1 MNNGR
6 KISSK
11 YILALIFT
19 ALFFSV
25 TLNSPANYSSHNHF
39 YKTLTAINDTVPSV
53 KQNDTSIK
61 KIKDTVVKN
70 LKDSLINDST
80 NLNDS
85 LTQTTD
91 TFHIKMS
98 KDSID
103 APISYTA
110 ADSIVLDVKTNMATL
125 FNKATVKQKDLSLA
139 AYKIELDQ
147 DKQIVTASYIKDT
160 TDKIIGL
167 PEMKSADN
175 TTTSDS
181 IIYNMKTGK
190 GITRSSNTKSG
201 EMFVYG
207 ETMKKVAPEVYYAA
221 GARFTTCNLDTPHFA
236 FVAKKIKLINKKFAI
251 TGPVHAEFEG
261 VPIPIYL
268 PFGFFPLA
276 QGRHSGIL
284 APVFTVSD
292 QYGLGLEGLGYYK
305 VVSDNLDFTVKT
317 DLYSYGGY
325 KFYFTP
331 EYYVRY
337 HYRGSASFI
346 YQDTRI
352 LSTSGKTEFDD
363 TKTFSLSLNHTVDSK
378 ARPGTTFAA
387 NVNVASTKYNQLV
400 LNNPTANYTNNLS
413 SSIAYSKTWG
423 QGKYNLTV
431 SGNHNQDNNTKVV
444 NINLPNIGLNVSTLY
459 PFQKKE
465 FIGNPKWY
473 EKLGIGLTTS
483 ITGLSSFYDSLFS
496 FKNLIDTFQWGA
508 HHSIPITLALPT
520 LGVFQLAPG
529 ISLQENWY
537 SQKTLHYWV
546 PGGNEGDTLISR
558 RQKGFFVAND
568 VSFSLSVSTAIFGT
582 FTKFGKNSS
591 ILGIRHTIR
600 PTFSISYSPDLNKQ
614 YYQNVQVDTGLSSP
628 KQNISVFANSLNGAF
643 AAGRFGGI
651 SFGLDNNFEMK
662 VKSKTD
668 TSDAGTKKVKLIDG
682 IGFTGSYNYLADSF
696 KLSPIG
702 FYLRST
708 LFGFINITGST
719 TLNPYLTTDSG
730 FQKNIYAWNNPNH
743 KFSLGKITT
752 GNLAISASFRSKP
765 KDQKKADDDKKEAD
779 AQNQIPMTIEEQQ
792 SQLNYIRTHA
802 AEFADFNIAWSV
814 NLSYSLSFTNTLR
827 SNYSGYQTLIN
838 SGLNINGDFNLTD
851 KWKIGLTSFYD
862 VRLATINSLQA
873 SISRD
878 LHCWQMSISVTPIG
892 LYRSFNIT
900 ISPKSA
906 ILRDLRV
913 NRNRYFYTQ

>member
-11 YILALIFT
+11 YFLALIFT
-19 ALFFSV
+19 ALFFTV
-25 TLNSPANYSSHNHF
+25 TFNSPANYSSHNHF
-39 YKTLTAINDTVPSV
+39 YKTLTAIADTVPLK
-53 KQNDTSIK
+53 KQADTSIK
-61 KIKDTVVKN
+61 KIKDTTVKKITDT
-70 LKDSLINDST
+70 LSDDSSEFKST
-80 NLNDS
+80 EES
-85 LTQTTD
+85 TD
-91 TFHIKMS
+91 TFHFKVS
-98 KDSID
+98 KDSLN
-103 APISYTA
+103 APINYSA
-110 ADSIVLDVKTNMATL
+110 ADSIVLDVPTNKATL
-125 FNKATVKQKDLSLA
+125 YNKATVKQKDLSLA
-139 AYKIELDQ
+139 AYKIEMDQ
-147 DKQIVTASYIKDT
+147 DKQIVVATYTTDT
-160 TDKIIGL
+160 TGKIIGL
-167 PEMKSADN
+167 PEMESADN
-175 TTTSDS
+175 KTTSDS
-181 IIYNMKTGK
+181 ITYNMKSGK

-207 ETMKKVAPEVYYAA
+207 SKMKKVAPEVYYAA
-221 GARFTTCNLDTPHFA
+221 GGRFTTCNLDTPHFA
-236 FVAKKIKLINKKFAI
+236 FVANKIKLINKKFAI

-305 VVSDNLDFTVKT
+305 VVNDNLDFTVKT

-337 HYRGSASFI
+337 HYRGSVNFI
-346 YQDTRI
+346 YQDTKI
-352 LSTSGKTEFDD
+352 LSTSGKTEFDE
-363 TKTFSLSLNHTVDSK
+363 TKTFSFAWSHNVDNK

-400 LNNPTANYTNNLS
+400 VNNPIANYTNNLN
-413 SSIAYSKTWG
+413 SSISYSKTWG

-431 SGNHNQDNNTKVV
+431 SGNHNQDNVTKVINV
-444 NINLPNIGLNVSTLY
+444 NLPNIGLNVSTLY

-465 FIGNPKWY
+465 FIGEPKWY
-473 EKLGIGLTTS
+473 EKLGVGLTTA
-483 ITGLSSFYDSLFS
+483 ITGISSFYDSLFT

-508 HHSIPITLALPT
+508 HHSIPISLALPP
-520 LGVFQLAPG
+520 LGIFQIAPG

-537 SQKTLHYWV
+537 SQKTLHSWG
-546 PGGNEGDTLISR
+546 PGSIAGTDTLISTR
-558 RQKGFFVAND
+558 EKGFFTANSA
-568 VSFSLSVSTAIFGT
+568 SFSLSISTAIFGT

-591 ILGIRHTIR
+591 ILGIRHVIR
-600 PTFSISYSPDLNKQ
+600 PTFSISYTPDLNKQ
-614 YYQNVQVDTGLSSP
+614 NYQNVQVNSVGDFQP
-628 KQNISVFANSLNGAF
+628 ISVFANSSYGSF
-643 AAGRFGGI
+643 AQGKFGGI
-651 SFGLDNNFEMK
+651 SFGLDNNLEMK

-668 TSDAGTKKVKLIDG
+668 SSDAGNKKIKLIDG

-708 LFGFINITGST
+708 LFGIINITGST
-719 TLNPYLTTDSG
+719 TLNPYIVNDSG
-730 FQKNIYAWNNPNH
+730 FQKNIYAWNNPNG

-765 KDQKKADDDKKEAD
+765 KDQKKADEEKKAD
-779 AQNQIPMTIEEQQ
+779 ELNQSQIPMTMEEQQ

-814 NLSYSLSFTNTLR
+814 NISYSLSFTNSIRADYT
-827 SNYSGYQTLIN
+827 GYQTLIN
-838 SGLNINGDFNLTD
+838 SGLNVNGDFNLTD

-892 LYRSFNIT
+892 LYRSFSIT
-900 ISPKSA
+900 ISPKA
-906 ILRDLRV
+906 GILRDLRI